1 MPGLNIPGVTDK
13 YNTNDTVEKLMKV
26 ERVPLVREQDAL
38 KTYQAQQDAW
48 RDVNR
53 KLTELRDS
61 VKTLYS
67 YENPFNNKLASS
79 SDEYAITADANR
91 GAQYQSFKVN
101 VIQPA
106 TADRFL
112 SSELPDNT
120 KVPQGTYTFRVADKS
135 VSFNWKG
142 GTLTDFSKALNK
154 RGGDL
159 INSLV
164 IGSGSGTK
172 TILIE
177 SKKTGEAN
185 RLIFEDAAKD
195 FAIESGMISAVKS
208 DAVTFGKTK
217 TEFRPAPPSRLESE
231 QEGLPRLTNTAIT
244 VSNGETSIP
253 PRSGFSLA
261 VPQGNEGKRI
271 SFTLTKESARDI
283 TDSLNKKDISPEL
296 PNAGYASFKDVV
308 IDNNP
313 SDTLLPE
320 SRETKSANI
329 SPVSSS
335 SVVYAAMSDGSEKEI
350 TTPNI
355 LTSDKTVINIDT
367 NDYPSLASIIIRNR
381 NTGTAFTMS
390 SVSLYDPKSA
400 GGFTPNNAA
409 STAGDAIITY
419 EGIRIKRPTNDID
432 DVVPDVTLHVHEKT
446 ERTATIKIDPDVKS
460 AKDALITFVGKYNES
475 IAQINI
481 LSQNK
486 SEIVDELTYLSED
499 RREKEKER
507 LGLFMGDFSLTN
519 MKSNFQSIQSS
530 RYQAKEDAVITM
542 LSQIGISTNAS
553 GSSGGYTASRLR
565 GYLEIDE
572 KKLDSALASHLE
584 DIKNIFGYDSDGD
597 LIVDSGI
604 AYRLDRELGAYV
616 QTGGI
621 IATKL
626 GAIGTRIKSSETKI
640 AQLETQMDKKEKELR
655 RKFAGMEGS
664 LNSLENQQTTISNF
678 MRRNNR
684 NNE

>member
-26 ERVPLVREQDAL
+26 ERVPLVREQDTL

-120 KVPQGTYTFRVADKS
+120 KVPQGTYTFHVADKS

-335 SVVYAAMSDGSEKEI
+335 SVVYALMSDGSEKEI
-350 TTPNI
+350 ATPNI
-355 LTSDKTVINIDT
+355 LTSDKTAINIDT

>member
-26 ERVPLVREQDAL
+26 ERVPLVREQDTL
-38 KTYQAQQDAW
+38 KTYQAQQNAW

-53 KLTELRDS
+53 TLTEFRDS

-91 GAQYQSFKVN
+91 SAQYQSFKVN

-112 SSELPDNT
+112 TAELPDNT

-142 GTLTDFSKALNK
+142 GSLTDFSKALNK

-164 IGSGSGTK
+164 IGSGAGTK
-172 TILIE
+172 TLLIE

-185 RLIFEDAAKD
+185 RLTFEDEAKT
-195 FAIESGMISAVKS
+195 FAIETKMISPVKS
-208 DAVTFGKTK
+208 DAASFGKTK
-217 TEFRPAPPSRLESE
+217 TEFRPAPPQTTSLE
-231 QEGLPRLTNTAIT
+231 QEGLPRIANTQIA
-244 VSNGETSIP
+244 VSNGKISIP

-271 SFTLTKESARDI
+271 SFTLTKEAADDI
-283 TDSLNKKDISPEL
+283 TEALNKRPLAPEL

-313 SDTLLPE
+313 SDTLLPKG
-320 SRETKSANI
+320 ETTRSADLL
-329 SPVSSS
+329 PVTSSGI
-335 SVVYAAMSDGSEKEI
+335 VYAAMSDGSEKEI
-350 TTPNI
+350 ATPNI
-355 LTSDKTVINIDT
+355 LTSDKTTVDIDMK
-367 NDYPSLASIIIRNR
+367 DYPGIAAIVIRNR

-409 STAGDAIITY
+409 STAQDAIITY
-419 EGIRIKRPTNDID
+419 EGITIKRPTNDID

-486 SEIVDELTYLSED
+486 SEIVDELTYLSDD

-507 LGLFMGDFSLTN
+507 LGLFMGDFSLTS
-519 MKSNFQSIQSS
+519 MKSNFQAIQSS
-530 RYQAKEDAVITM
+530 RYQTKEDAVITM

-553 GSSGGYTASRLR
+553 GSTGGYTASRLR

-572 KKLDSALASHLE
+572 KKLDAALASHLE
-584 DIKNIFGYDSDGD
+584 DIKNMFGYDSDGD
-597 LIVDSGI
+597 LITDSGI

-621 IATKL
+621 IGTKL
-626 GAIGTRIKSSETKI
+626 STLGTRIKSSETKI
-640 AQLETQMDKKEKELR
+640 AQLETQMDKKERELR
-655 RKFAGMEGS
+655 KKFASMEGS
-664 LNSLENQQTTISNF
+664 LNSLESQQTTISNF
-678 MRRNNR
+678 IRQNNR
-684 NNE
+684 SSE

>member
-26 ERVPLVREQDAL
+26 ERVPLTREQDTL

-53 KLTELRDS
+53 KLTEFRDS

-91 GAQYQSFKVN
+91 SAQYQSFKVN

-142 GTLTDFSKALNK
+142 GSLTDFSKALNK

-164 IGSGSGTK
+164 IGSGAGTK

-185 RLIFEDAAKD
+185 RLTFEDEAKT
-195 FAIESGMISAVKS
+195 FAIETGMISPVKS
-208 DAVTFGKTK
+208 DAASFGKTK
-217 TEFRPAPPSRLESE
+217 TEFRPAPPQTTSLE
-231 QEGLPRLTNTAIT
+231 QEGLPRIANTQIA
-244 VSNGETSIP
+244 VSNGKISIP

-271 SFTLTKESARDI
+271 SFTLTKEAADDI
-283 TDSLNKKDISPEL
+283 TEALNKRPLAPEL

-313 SDTLLPE
+313 SDTLLPKSE
-320 SRETKSANI
+320 ETRSADLL
-329 SPVSSS
+329 PVTSA

-350 TTPNI
+350 ATPNI
-355 LTSDKTVINIDT
+355 LASDKTEIDIDT
-367 NDYPSLASIIIRNR
+367 NDYPGIASIVIRNR
-381 NTGTAFTMS
+381 NTGSAFTMS

-409 STAGDAIITY
+409 SVAGDAIITY

-486 SEIVDELTYLSED
+486 SEIVDELTYLSDD

-507 LGLFMGDFSLTN
+507 LGLFMGDFSLTS
-519 MKSNFQSIQSS
+519 MKSNFQAIQSA

-553 GSSGGYTASRLR
+553 GSTGGYTASRLR

-572 KKLDSALASHLE
+572 KKLDAALASHLE
-584 DIKNIFGYDSDGD
+584 DIKNMFGYDSDGD

-621 IATKL
+621 IGTKL
-626 GAIGTRIKSSETKI
+626 STLGTRIKSSETKI
-640 AQLETQMDKKEKELR
+640 AQLETQMDKKERELR
-655 RKFAGMEGS
+655 KKFASMEGS
-664 LNSLENQQTTISNF
+664 LNSLESQQTTISNF
-678 MRRNNR
+678 IRQNNR
-684 NNE
+684 SNE

>member
-26 ERVPLVREQDAL
+26 ERVPLTREQDTL
-38 KTYQAQQDAW
+38 KTYQAQQNAW

-53 KLTELRDS
+53 KLTEFRDS

-142 GTLTDFSKALNK
+142 GSLTDFSKALNK

-164 IGSGSGTK
+164 IGSGAGTK

-185 RLIFEDAAKD
+185 RLTFEDEAKT
-195 FAIESGMISAVKS
+195 FAIETKMISPVKS
-208 DAVTFGKTK
+208 DAASFGKTK
-217 TEFRPAPPSRLESE
+217 TEFRPAPPSRIEHE
-231 QEGLPRLTNTAIT
+231 QEGLPRIANTQIA
-244 VSNGETSIP
+244 VSNGKISIP

-261 VPQGNEGKRI
+261 VPQENDGKRI
-271 SFTLTKESARDI
+271 SFTLAPAAVEDI
-283 TDSLNKKDISPEL
+283 TEALNKRPLAPEL

-313 SDTLLPE
+313 SDTLL
-320 SRETKSANI
+320 SKSQETRSADLL
-329 SPVSSS
+329 PVTSA

-350 TTPNI
+350 ATPNI
-355 LTSDKTVINIDT
+355 LASDKTEIDIDT
-367 NDYPSLASIIIRNR
+367 NDYPGIASIVIRNR

-409 STAGDAIITY
+409 STARDAIITY
-419 EGIRIKRPTNDID
+419 EGITIKRPTNDID

-486 SEIVDELTYLSED
+486 SEIVDELTYLSDEQ
-499 RREKEKER
+499 REKEKAR
-507 LGLFMGDFSLTN
+507 LGLFMGDFSLTS
-519 MKSNFQSIQSS
+519 MKSNFQAIQSA

-542 LSQIGISTNAS
+542 LSQLGISTNAS
-553 GSSGGYTASRLR
+553 GSTGGYTASRLR

-584 DIKNIFGYDSDGD
+584 DIKNMFGYDSDGD

-621 IATKL
+621 IGTKI
-626 GAIGTRIKSSETKI
+626 GALGTRIKSSETKI

-655 RKFAGMEGS
+655 RKFASMEGS

-678 MRRNNR
+678 MRRNNG

>member
-26 ERVPLVREQDAL
+26 ERVPLTREQDTL
-38 KTYQAQQDAW
+38 KTYQAQQNAW

-53 KLTELRDS
+53 KLTEFRDS

-91 GAQYQSFKVN
+91 SAQYQSFKVN

-112 SSELPDNT
+112 TAELPDNT

-142 GTLTDFSKALNK
+142 GSLTDFSKALNK

-164 IGSGSGTK
+164 IGSGAGTK

-185 RLIFEDAAKD
+185 RLTFEDEAKT
-195 FAIESGMISAVKS
+195 FAIETKMISPVKS
-208 DAVTFGKTK
+208 DAASFGKTK
-217 TEFRPAPPSRLESE
+217 TEFRPAPPQTTSLE
-231 QEGLPRLTNTAIT
+231 QEGLPRIANTQIA
-244 VSNGETSIP
+244 VSNGKISIP

-261 VPQGNEGKRI
+261 VPQGNDGKRI
-271 SFTLTKESARDI
+271 SFTLAPAAVEDVTEA
-283 TDSLNKKDISPEL
+283 LNKRPLAPEL

-313 SDTLLPE
+313 SDTLLPKGE
-320 SRETKSANI
+320 ETRSADLL
-329 SPVSSS
+329 PVTSSGI
-335 SVVYAAMSDGSEKEI
+335 VYAAMSDGSEKEI
-350 TTPNI
+350 ATPNI
-355 LTSDKTVINIDT
+355 LTSDKTTVDIDMK
-367 NDYPSLASIIIRNR
+367 DYPGIAAIVIRNR
-381 NTGTAFTMS
+381 NTGSAFTMS

-409 STAGDAIITY
+409 STAQDAIITY
-419 EGIRIKRPTNDID
+419 EGITIKRPTNDID

-475 IAQINI
+475 LAQINI

-486 SEIVDELTYLSED
+486 SEIVDELTYLSDD

-507 LGLFMGDFSLTN
+507 LGLFMGDFSLTS
-519 MKSNFQSIQSS
+519 MKSNFQAIQSA

-553 GSSGGYTASRLR
+553 GSTGGYTASRLR

-572 KKLDSALASHLE
+572 KKLDAALASHLE
-584 DIKNIFGYDSDGD
+584 DIKNMFGYDSDGD
-597 LIVDSGI
+597 LITDSGI

-621 IATKL
+621 IGTKL
-626 GAIGTRIKSSETKI
+626 STLGTRIKSSETKI
-640 AQLETQMDKKEKELR
+640 AQLETQMDKKERELR
-655 RKFAGMEGS
+655 KKFASMEGS
-664 LNSLENQQTTISNF
+664 LSSLESQQTTISNF
-678 MRRNNR
+678 IRQNNR
-684 NNE
+684 SSE

>member
-26 ERVPLVREQDAL
+26 ERVPLTREQDTL
-38 KTYQAQQDAW
+38 KTYQAQQNAW

-53 KLTELRDS
+53 TLTEFRDS

-91 GAQYQSFKVN
+91 SAQYQSFKVN

-112 SSELPDNT
+112 TAELPDNT

-142 GTLTDFSKALNK
+142 GSLTDFSKALNK

-164 IGSGSGTK
+164 IGSGAGTK
-172 TILIE
+172 TLLIE

-185 RLIFEDAAKD
+185 RLTFEDEAKT
-195 FAIESGMISAVKS
+195 FAIETKMISPVKS
-208 DAVTFGKTK
+208 DAASFGKTK
-217 TEFRPAPPSRLESE
+217 TEFRPAPPQTTSLE
-231 QEGLPRLTNTAIT
+231 QEGLPRIANTQIA
-244 VSNGETSIP
+244 VSNGKISIP

-261 VPQGNEGKRI
+261 VPQENDGKRI
-271 SFTLTKESARDI
+271 SFTLSPAAVEDI
-283 TDSLNKKDISPEL
+283 TEALNKRPLAPEL

-313 SDTLLPE
+313 SDTLLPKG
-320 SRETKSANI
+320 ETTRSADLL
-329 SPVSSS
+329 PVTSSGI
-335 SVVYAAMSDGSEKEI
+335 VYAAMSDGSEKEI
-350 TTPNI
+350 ATPNI
-355 LTSDKTVINIDT
+355 LASDKTEIDIDT
-367 NDYPSLASIIIRNR
+367 NDYPGIASIVIRNR
-381 NTGTAFTMS
+381 NTGSAFTMS

-409 STAGDAIITY
+409 STAQDAIITY

-475 IAQINI
+475 LAQINI

-486 SEIVDELTYLSED
+486 SEIVDELTYLSDD

-507 LGLFMGDFSLTN
+507 LGLFMGDFSLTS
-519 MKSNFQSIQSS
+519 MKSNFQAIQSA

-553 GSSGGYTASRLR
+553 GSTGGYTASRLR

-572 KKLDSALASHLE
+572 KKLDAALASHLE
-584 DIKNIFGYDSDGD
+584 DIKNMFGYDSDGD
-597 LIVDSGI
+597 LITDSGI

-621 IATKL
+621 IGTKISTL
-626 GAIGTRIKSSETKI
+626 GTRIKSSETKI

-655 RKFAGMEGS
+655 RKFASMEGS
-664 LNSLENQQTTISNF
+664 LNSLESQQTTISNF
-678 MRRNNR
+678 IRQNNR
-684 NNE
+684 NAE

>member
-26 ERVPLVREQDAL
+26 ERVPLVREQDTL
-38 KTYQAQQDAW
+38 KTYQAQQNAW

-53 KLTELRDS
+53 TLTEFRDS

-91 GAQYQSFKVN
+91 SAQYQSFKVN

-112 SSELPDNT
+112 TAELPDNT

-142 GTLTDFSKALNK
+142 GSLTDFSKALNK

-164 IGSGSGTK
+164 IGSGAGTK
-172 TILIE
+172 TLLIE

-185 RLIFEDAAKD
+185 RLTFEDEAKT
-195 FAIESGMISAVKS
+195 FAIETKMISPVKS
-208 DAVTFGKTK
+208 DTASFGKTK
-217 TEFRPAPPSRLESE
+217 TEFRPAPPQTTSLE
-231 QEGLPRLTNTAIT
+231 QEGLPRIANTQIA
-244 VSNGETSIP
+244 VSNGKISIP

-261 VPQGNEGKRI
+261 VPQGNDGKRI
-271 SFTLTKESARDI
+271 SFTLAPAAVEDI
-283 TDSLNKKDISPEL
+283 TEALNKRPLAPEL

-313 SDTLLPE
+313 SDTLLPKGE
-320 SRETKSANI
+320 ETRSADLL
-329 SPVSSS
+329 PVTSA

-350 TTPNI
+350 ATPNI
-355 LTSDKTVINIDT
+355 LASDKTEIDIDM
-367 NDYPSLASIIIRNR
+367 NDYPGIASIVIRNR
-381 NTGTAFTMS
+381 NTGSAFTMS

-409 STAGDAIITY
+409 STAQDAIITY

-475 IAQINI
+475 LAQINI

-486 SEIVDELTYLSED
+486 SEIVDELTYLSDD

-507 LGLFMGDFSLTN
+507 LGLFMGDFSLTS
-519 MKSNFQSIQSS
+519 MKSNFQAIQSA

-553 GSSGGYTASRLR
+553 GSTGGYTASRLR

-572 KKLDSALASHLE
+572 KKLDAALASHLE
-584 DIKNIFGYDSDGD
+584 DIKNMFGYDSDGD
-597 LIVDSGI
+597 LITDSGI

-621 IATKL
+621 IGTKISTL
-626 GAIGTRIKSSETKI
+626 GTRIKSSETKI

-655 RKFAGMEGS
+655 RKFASMEGS
-664 LNSLENQQTTISNF
+664 LNSLESQQTTISNF
-678 MRRNNR
+678 IRQNNR
-684 NNE
+684 NAE

>member
-26 ERVPLVREQDAL
+26 ERVPLVREQDTL
-38 KTYQAQQDAW
+38 KTYQAQQNAW

-53 KLTELRDS
+53 TLTEFRDS

-91 GAQYQSFKVN
+91 SAQYQSFKVN

-142 GTLTDFSKALNK
+142 GSLTDFSKALNK

-164 IGSGSGTK
+164 IGSGAGTK

-185 RLIFEDAAKD
+185 RLTFEDEAKT
-195 FAIESGMISAVKS
+195 FAIETGMISPVKS
-208 DAVTFGKTK
+208 DAASFGKTK
-217 TEFRPAPPSRLESE
+217 TEFRPAPPQTTSLE
-231 QEGLPRLTNTAIT
+231 QEGLPRIANTQIA
-244 VSNGETSIP
+244 VSNGKISIP

-271 SFTLTKESARDI
+271 SFTLTKEAADDI
-283 TDSLNKKDISPEL
+283 TEALNKRPLAPEL

-313 SDTLLPE
+313 SDTLLPKSE
-320 SRETKSANI
+320 ETRSADLL
-329 SPVSSS
+329 PVTSA

-350 TTPNI
+350 ATPNI
-355 LTSDKTVINIDT
+355 LASDKTEIDIDT
-367 NDYPSLASIIIRNR
+367 NDYPGIASIVIRNR
-381 NTGTAFTMS
+381 NTGSAFTMS

-409 STAGDAIITY
+409 SVAGDAIITY

-486 SEIVDELTYLSED
+486 SEIVDELTYLSDD

-507 LGLFMGDFSLTN
+507 LGLFMGDFSLTS
-519 MKSNFQSIQSS
+519 MKSNFQTIQSA

-553 GSSGGYTASRLR
+553 GSTGGYTASRLR

-572 KKLDSALASHLE
+572 KKLDAALASHLE
-584 DIKNIFGYDSDGD
+584 DIKNMFGYDSDGD

-621 IATKL
+621 IGTKL
-626 GAIGTRIKSSETKI
+626 GTLGTRIKSSETKI

-655 RKFAGMEGS
+655 RKFASMEGS
-664 LNSLENQQTTISNF
+664 LNSLESQQTTISNF
-678 MRRNNR
+678 IRQNNR
-684 NNE
+684 NAE